1 MNRHYALNFTMT
13 LLPCAVL
20 FCVPFVVASLPSPND
35 IYILTLDA
43 SDFSSCNTRTL
54 WDILLSCWLT
64 LFACTWT
71 AIHPDIPRMGE
82 GKVAITFRRLLLMV
96 MALLGPEFVIS
107 WAAWQFLCAR
117 QVTKDFND
125 AFGAQHAK
133 PHGDHRAV
141 QQNEP
146 AILLLDDISDSSKI
160 SSAGWTLTH
169 GFFAWMGGFML
180 YVDGKPRATLT
191 PDELLQ
197 FVREGSVE
205 MPVITEADIE
215 DRSKGDVLSKS
226 VAILQL
232 VWFIIARYAQHL
244 PVTLPEIDTLGI
256 AALTCIAY
264 GLWWKK
270 PKDVGRPYI
279 VHWNSGT
286 TTPPP
291 RDSLANDK
299 GHSALLIL
307 RSLLLDHR
315 SGIRWSSGLTR
326 GQIIITIIGGISGVL
341 FGGIHCL
348 GWNFLFP
355 IHTEQTLWRVA
366 SIAIAYSFGV
376 ILSSYFME
384 RLSIRF
390 MRRRSVESQRYGI
403 FTLMIYY
410 ISARLTLIVLMMLSL
425 RSLPPGAYDT
435 VAWTSFFPHA
445 NL

>member
-1 MNRHYALNFTMT
+1 MN
-13 LLPCAVL
+13 
-20 FCVPFVVASLPSPND
+20 
-35 IYILTLDA
+35 
-43 SDFSSCNTRTL
+43 
-54 WDILLSCWLT
+54 
-64 LFACTWT
+64 
-71 AIHPDIPRMGE
+71 E
-82 GKVAITFRRLLLMV
+82 GVVAITFRRLLLMV

-107 WAAWQFLCAR
+107 WAAWQFLCAS
-117 QVTKDFND
+117 QVTENFNN
-125 AFGAQHAK
+125 AFGAQRAQHD
-133 PHGDHRAV
+133 DHRAV
-141 QQNEP
+141 QQSEP
-146 AILLLDDISDSSKI
+146 AILLLDDISDSSK
-160 SSAGWTLTH
+160 SSSVGWTLTH

-232 VWFIIARYAQHL
+232 VWFIIQLIARYAQNL
-244 PVTLPEIDTLGI
+244 LVTLPEIDTLSI

-270 PKDVGRPYI
+270 PKDVGRPHI
-279 VHWNSGT
+279 VHWNSGA

-291 RDSLANDK
+291 HGSLANDSK
-299 GHSALLIL
+299 GRRTLLIL
-307 RSLLLDHR
+307 RSLLFDNRPGL
-315 SGIRWSSGLTR
+315 RWSSGLTR
-326 GQIIITIIGGISGVL
+326 GQIIIIIIGGVSGML
-341 FGGIHCL
+341 FGAIHCL

-355 IHTEQTLWRVA
+355 THTEQTLWRVA

-376 ILSSYFME
+376 ILSSYVME

-390 MRRRSVESQRYGI
+390 MFHNFVESKRYA
-403 FTLMIYY
+403 FVVLMIYY

-435 VAWTSFFPHA
+435 VAWTQFIPHA

>member
-1 MNRHYALNFTMT
+1 MT
-13 LLPCAVL
+13 LLVLYAVL
-20 FCVPFVVASLPSPND
+20 LCVPFVVASLPSLND
-35 IYILTLDA
+35 THILTILDI
-43 SDFSSCNTRTL
+43 SDSSFCNTRTL

-71 AIHPDIPRMGE
+71 AIHPDIPGMDE
-82 GKVAITFRRLLLMV
+82 GIVAITLRRLLLMA

-117 QVTKDFND
+117 QVAKDFND
-125 AFGAQHAK
+125 AFGAQHAQ
-133 PHGDHRAV
+133 PHGNHRAAR
-141 QQNEP
+141 QSEP
-146 AILLLDDISDSSKI
+146 AILLLDDISDSGKS

-180 YVDGKPRATLT
+180 YIDGKPRATLT

-197 FVREGSVE
+197 FVREGSVD
-205 MPVITEADIE
+205 MPVITEVDIE
-215 DRSKGDVLSKS
+215 DRSKDDVLSKL

-232 VWFIIARYAQHL
+232 VWFIIQLIARYAQHL

-270 PKDVGRPYI
+270 PKNVRRPHI
-279 VHWNSGT
+279 VHWNSGAT
-286 TTPPP
+286 PPPP

-299 GHSALLIL
+299 SQSALLII
-307 RSLLLDHR
+307 RSLLLDH
-315 SGIRWSSGLTR
+315 GPGVQWSNGLTR
-326 GQIIITIIGGISGVL
+326 GQIIIVIIGGISGML

-355 IHTEQTLWRVA
+355 SHTEQTLWRVA

-376 ILSSYFME
+376 ILSSYFKE

-390 MRRRSVESQRYGI
+390 MRRSSAKSHRYEVFI
-403 FTLMIYY
+403 LMIYY

-435 VAWTSFFPHA
+435 VAWTGFFPHA